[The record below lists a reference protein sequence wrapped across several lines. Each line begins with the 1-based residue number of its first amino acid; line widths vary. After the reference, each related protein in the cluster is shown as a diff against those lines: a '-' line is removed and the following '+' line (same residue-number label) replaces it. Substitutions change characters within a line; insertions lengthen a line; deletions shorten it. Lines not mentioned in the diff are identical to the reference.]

1 MGAFDDIAQ
10 RRQQATQGSAFAD
23 IANRRSA
30 PVEEPK
36 GVWDSIKDG
45 AQSAYDWVDNESRYI
60 DNQLNSA
67 REAVVN
73 QVNRTAT
80 NTANTLSEWATDV
93 NNKANAYGDEL
104 SKQSAQALTDYAV
117 IVGSHC
123 R

>member
-10 RRQQATQGSAFAD
+10 RRQQATQGNAFAD

-60 DNQLNSA
+60 DNQLNGA

-73 QVNRTAT
+73 QVNRTVT
-80 NTANTLSEWATDV
+80 NTANTLSFSFL
-93 NNKANAYGDEL
+93 NHLNKIGPYTSSWVTNRRFKEL
-104 SKQSAQALTDYAV
+104 NILF
-117 IVGSHC
+117 C
-123 R
+123 RF